1 MNFPISKK
9 SNNQISKRCLRCYGE
24 QQWYGE
30 HFLFEYSQFKDVKDK
45 NILEIGCAEAGL
57 LKFYHKKGAICSG
70 IELSDI
76 RFNNAL
82 LLDKKKMTLAEIA
95 KTLDKH
101 HATVLN
107 AKRKLSDWMET
118 DSNIES
124 IYRGL
129 EKRVDAIIGK
139 YPDKFEKTKSERQL
153 YISEYEELEGRYRA
167 LRGRHN
173 LLLSEIKRLTPN
185 YNAYFKRFKELETNN
200 I

>member
-1 MNFPISKK
+1 MCVELIKNLVEEEFKV
-9 SNNQISKRCLRCYGE
+9 QIIRKTRRRKY
-24 QQWYGE
+24 
-30 HFLFEYSQFKDVKDK
+30 V
-45 NILEIGCAEAGL
+45 EARAMYY
-57 LKFYHKKGAICSG
+57 K
-70 IELSDI
+70 
-76 RFNNAL
+76 L
-82 LLDKKKMTLAEIA
+82 LLDKKNMTLDEIA
-95 KTLDKH
+95 KTLNKH

-107 AKRKLSDWMET
+107 GKKKLSDWMET